1 MKITHNLI
9 ALSLVAFAGAAVAQ
23 DMKADMKMSDVQ
35 MAEMKGKQMS
45 GMFMGIEAK
54 TGSVS
59 LYKMGGK
66 YHLQVSKDFKVPASP
81 APHWQVV
88 DAKGNTFL
96 LQRFNIVGDKIN
108 SDIVLPS
115 YITSVAKVQ
124 VWCSFAEVNL
134 GEAKFAKVVHLK

>member
-1 MKITHNLI
+1 MKLTPNLI
-9 ALSLVAFAGAAVAQ
+9 ALSILAVAGSAMAQ
-23 DMKADMKMSDVQ
+23 DQNSNMDMAKMKMTDMK
-35 MAEMKGKQMS
+35 MS

-59 LYKMGGK
+59 LYKMNGK
-66 YHLQVSKDFKVPASP
+66 YHLQVSKDFKVPPSP

-96 LQRFNIVGDKIN
+96 LQRFNIAGDKMN
-108 SDIVLPS
+108 SDIILPS
-115 YITSVAKVQ
+115 YITSIAKVQ

-134 GEAKFAKVVHLK
+134 GEAKFAKAIMLK